1 MSNFQFLQNTWPD
14 IFREAAEAEQL
25 ALISPKACTII
36 CRSALE
42 KTVHWLYAND
52 PDLEEPYDT
61 RLAALMNEQDFKDIL
76 KPSMYREINLIR
88 LFGNNAAHGKPIKP
102 NDALVALKNLYRFTC
117 FLAIYYAETEP
128 EIRPFDESLIPPG
141 QEQDTRLKELQQLE
155 QKLEARNDAARAE
168 REALEARADEVDE
181 LRRQLEAE
189 KTAFKERR
197 ETREATH
204 DIEKEVPLLVSE
216 QQTRKLYID
225 QSLKEA
231 GWDNLREGYELEYE
245 VKGMP
250 ASTNRTGVG
259 FVDYVLW
266 GDNGKPLAVVEAKK
280 TMADPR
286 KGRHQAKLYAD
297 CMEAMHDQRPIIFYT
312 NGFETFLWDD
322 RFYPEREVSGFFTKD
337 ELQRAID
344 RRNDRLDLRQFTV
357 NEEIS
362 GRYYQQEAVQRVAES
377 FVRENPS
384 GELTGAAR
392 KALLVMAT
400 GSGKT
405 RTAISI
411 VDMLTK
417 CRWAK
422 RILFLADR
430 NALVSQAKKRFSEF
444 LPNLTSIDLT
454 KEKEDDGT
462 RLVFSTYP
470 TMMNKIDRVRNKD
483 ERFYGPGHF
492 DLIIIDE
499 AHRSVYQKYG
509 AIFYYFDALLVGLT
523 ATPKTEIDRNT
534 YGLFD
539 IEDDNPTFAY
549 ELDQAVK
556 DNYLVPPKG
565 YDVPL
570 KFPREGIRYSDL
582 SDREKQEYE
591 EKYGDPTSGEV
602 PDFIGGDALN
612 NWLFNSDTVDKALRY
627 LMEKGLKVEG
637 GDKLGKTIIFA
648 RSHKHAV
655 FIEDRFNKN
664 YPEYRGDFL
673 RVIDNYESK
682 AQDLLERFCDEYED
696 KDPQIAVSVDMM
708 DTGVDAPRVV
718 NLVFFKIIR
727 SATKFWQMIGRGTR
741 LAPDLFGPGND
752 KEYFMIF
759 DLCGNL
765 EFFEE
770 NPEGAP
776 GSTMVSLTQRI
787 FELKLEI
794 MMAIRR
800 AEEKS
805 DSENELAALYE
816 DWLYQSVKNLDRD
829 RFVVKAKLR
838 YVVEFSNK
846 SRWQNLSMGD
856 VIDVKEHLSHLP
868 SPEKGDHEL
877 SRRFDV
883 LMLTINLMMLRNS
896 DASRLVNQL
905 QLTVRALG
913 GKMNIPAVAA
923 HRELINSI
931 QTENFWQ
938 NVHVKKLEEVRVAL
952 RDLVKFLD
960 ADKQKN
966 VYTNLED
973 EIVENEVRER
983 PVLPTVMNSKPYR
996 DRVEAYIRKNKH
1008 HLTISKL
1015 RSNTPITEAE
1025 LQELERLLF
1034 DGEER
1039 GTRADYVKE
1048 YGDQPLGVFI
1058 RSIVGLDIQA
1068 AKAAFADFL
1077 LKGNLTADQMT
1088 FINNI
1093 ISFLEQNG
1101 VIEAGM
1107 LFQEPFTHVNDQG
1120 LLGVFDEAD
1129 AHKVIGILDGIKEN
1143 AGVG

>member
-1 MSNFQFLQNTWPD
+1 MSNFQFLQKSWPE
-14 IFREAAEAEQL
+14 IYREATEAEQL
-25 ALISPKACTII
+25 ALISPKACAII

-42 KTVHWLYAND
+42 KTVQWLYAND

-61 RLAALMNEQDFKDIL
+61 KLGALMNEQCFKDIL

-102 NDALVALKNLYRFTC
+102 AEGMVALKNLYRFTS

-128 EIRPFDESLIPPG
+128 DLKPFNEALIPTG
-141 QEQDTRLKELQQLE
+141 QKQELQTRELQRME
-155 QKLEARNDAARAE
+155 QNLRARNEAIRAD
-168 REALEARADEVDE
+168 REALEKQALEVE
-181 LRRQLEAE
+181 GMRRELEAE
-189 KTAFKERR
+189 KAAFKERR
-197 ETREATH
+197 EAREATH
-204 DIEKEVPLLVSE
+204 DLEKEIPLLVSE

-225 QSLKEA
+225 QSLKEV
-231 GWDNLREGYELEYE
+231 GWGQLREGYELEYE

-250 ASTNRTGVG
+250 ASTNRTGIG
-259 FVDYVLW
+259 YVDYVLW
-266 GDNGKPLAVVEAKK
+266 GDNGKPLAVIEAKR

-297 CMEAMHDQRPIIFYT
+297 CLEASHGQRPIIFYT
-312 NGFETFLWDD
+312 NGFETYLWDD
-322 RFYPEREVSGFFTKD
+322 RFYPERQVSGFFTKD

-344 RRNDRLDLRQFTV
+344 RREDRLDLRQFTV

-430 NALVSQAKKRFSEF
+430 NALVSQAKKRFGEF
-444 LPNLTSIDLT
+444 LPNLSSIDLT
-454 KEKEDDGT
+454 KEKEDDST

-470 TMMNKIDRVRNKD
+470 TMMNRIDGMRNHD
-483 ERFYGPGHF
+483 ERFYSPGHF
-492 DLIIIDE
+492 DVIIIDE

-523 ATPKTEIDRNT
+523 ATPKTDIDRNT

-539 IEDDNPTFAY
+539 IEDNNPTFAY
-549 ELDQAVK
+549 ELDQAVN
-556 DNYLVPPKG
+556 DQYLVPPKG
-565 YDVPL
+565 IDVPL

-582 SDREKQEYE
+582 SEREKGEYE

-612 NWLFNSDTVDKALRY
+612 NWLFNNDTVDKALQY

-655 FIEDRFNKN
+655 FIEERFNKN
-664 YPEYRGDFL
+664 FPEYRGDFL

-682 AQDLLERFCDEYED
+682 APDLLERFCDEYED

-718 NLVFFKIIR
+718 NLVFFKMVR

-741 LAPDLFGPGND
+741 LAPDLFGPGKH
-752 KEYFMIF
+752 KEYFIIF

-776 GSTMVSLTQRI
+776 GSSMVSLTQRI

-805 DSENELAALYE
+805 EPENELAAIYE
-816 DWLYQSVKNLDRD
+816 DWLYQCVKKLDRN
-829 RFVVKAKLR
+829 RFVVQAKLR
-838 YVVEFSNK
+838 YVVEYCNK
-846 SRWQNLSMGD
+846 TRWQNLSMGD
-856 VIDVKEHLSHLP
+856 VIDIKEHLSHLP

-877 SRRFDV
+877 ARRFDV
-883 LMLTINLMMLRNS
+883 LMLTLNLVMLRNN
-896 DASRLVNQL
+896 DASRYINQL
-905 QLTVRALG
+905 QLIVRALG
-913 GKMNIPAVAA
+913 RKMNIPAVSAQ
-923 HRELINSI
+923 RELINSI
-931 QTENFWQ
+931 QAENFWQ
-938 NVHVKKLEEVRVAL
+938 NVHVKKLEDVRVAL
-952 RDLVKFLD
+952 RELIKFLD
-960 ADKQKN
+960 VEKQKN

-973 EIVENEVRER
+973 AILENEVRER
-983 PVLPTVMNSKPYR
+983 PVLPTIKNSRPYR
-996 DRVEAYIRKNKH
+996 ERVEAYIRKNRH
-1008 HLTISKL
+1008 HLTISKI
-1015 RSNTPITEAE
+1015 RSNTPITVAE

-1039 GTRADYVKE
+1039 GTREDYVKE

-1101 VIEAGM
+1101 IIEARM
-1107 LFQEPFTHVNDQG
+1107 LFEEPFTHVNDQG

-1129 AHKVIGILDGIKEN
+1129 AHKVISILDGIKEN